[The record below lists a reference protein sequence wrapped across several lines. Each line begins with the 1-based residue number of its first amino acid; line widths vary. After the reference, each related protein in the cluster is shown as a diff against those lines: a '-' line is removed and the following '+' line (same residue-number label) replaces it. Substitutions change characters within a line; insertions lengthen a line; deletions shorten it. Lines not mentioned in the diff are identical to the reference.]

1 MSATLSVIVFLSASP
16 LLLVLVLACA
26 GVVIAVPYAASQGRL
41 HIPGYAGLALA
52 SFAVA
57 FILGR
62 ISGHNG
68 VRGTHAGMFLAI
80 ACFLLA
86 AVAVGSV
93 LAIFFHRE
101 RPQE

>member
-1 MSATLSVIVFLSASP
+1 
-16 LLLVLVLACA
+16 
-26 GVVIAVPYAASQGRL
+26 
-41 HIPGYAGLALA
+41 
-52 SFAVA
+52 
-57 FILGR
+57 
-62 ISGHNG
+62 
-68 VRGTHAGMFLAI
+68 VRDTHAGMFLAI